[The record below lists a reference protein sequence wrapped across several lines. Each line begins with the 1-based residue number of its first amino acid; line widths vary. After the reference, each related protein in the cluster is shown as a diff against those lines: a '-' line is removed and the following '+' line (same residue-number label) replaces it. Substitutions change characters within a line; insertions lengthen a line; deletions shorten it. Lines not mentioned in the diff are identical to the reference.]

1 MTNGFCCYT
10 INPETGSRVIPAEM
24 TVIEPPNPRNLIR
37 VMPAEGEYRRVC
49 IFRCPQD
56 PGSEFC
62 FSEGAFMK
70 SMTTRCLV
78 EAAICVALAQVL
90 GYIKFWQ
97 LPLGGSVTL
106 SMLPIVLFA
115 IRWGVGPGLLC
126 GLVFGFLQL
135 TLDMSFSAG
144 WQSILGDYL
153 FAFAPLGLAGLFC
166 RVKGGVF
173 YGMVLGAFGRFLV
186 HFVTGATVWAEYMPE
201 SFSNPWVYSLCYN
214 GAYMGLSL
222 AACLVVFAVIYAP
235 LKKYL
240 CRVETAK

>member
-1 MTNGFCCYT
+1 
-10 INPETGSRVIPAEM
+10 
-24 TVIEPPNPRNLIR
+24 
-37 VMPAEGEYRRVC
+37 
-49 IFRCPQD
+49 
-56 PGSEFC
+56 
-62 FSEGAFMK
+62 
-70 SMTTRCLV
+70 MTTRALV
-78 EAAICVALAQVL
+78 EAAICVALAQVF

-106 SMLPIVLFA
+106 SMLPIVLYA
-115 IRWGVGPGLLC
+115 IRWGMGPGLLA

-153 FAFAPLGLAGLFC
+153 LAFAPLGLAGAFS

-173 YGMVLGAFGRFLV
+173 FGMILGAAGRFAV

-201 SFSNPWVYSLCYN
+201 TFADPWVYSLCYN

-222 AACLVVFAVIYAP
+222 AACLVVFAVVYKS

-240 CRVETAK
+240 CRVEKNA